1 MKLLKLA
8 FAGALAL
15 GLTTTG
21 ALAAGN
27 ADKGQKLYAKKLK
40 DVCGMTGAK
49 MAGKHTQAQWEK
61 IGNGAGLEAEIKKL
75 CPKATD
81 VDDKFL
87 EHYYEFFYKFASDSG
102 NVPSC

>member
-1 MKLLKLA
+1 MKLLKIA
-8 FAGALAL
+8 FIGALAL
-15 GLTTTG
+15 GLSTTG

-27 ADKGQKLYAKKLK
+27 ADKGQKLFVKKLK
-40 DVCGMTGAK
+40 DQCGMSGAK
-49 MAGKHTQAQWEK
+49 VAGKHTQAQWQK
-61 IGNGAGLEAEIKKL
+61 IGNGAGLKSEIQKI

-81 VDDKFL
+81 IDDKFL